1 MRSIQQLMAARE
13 NLSISRQKLQAAAIT
28 DTSTTQISE
37 FQGTKFTQDIYKFGE
52 DYRFLQNAVN
62 IDKSIVGTRDKT
74 VRLYFTTS
82 HLAVTKTHTEGAE
95 RTYTEMTNLDS
106 VDATPTWDLGA
117 IAISKEIAKTCSVEL
132 IELAKYMIAQ
142 DGEKQVEAAI
152 VTAIEGATT
161 NAVYG
166 GDATSAA
173 TLETGDTIT
182 PDLMINGKGLIRNQ
196 NFKPMWFFINPEQ
209 ETDLTKYTDFKNADE
224 YGGRE
229 VVLNGEI
236 GKFVGLK
243 TIVTTNVNAKT
254 VGGDSWGADGHLCFA
269 LGQNE
274 QGQNAVTLAW
284 KEELNYNYEY
294 LPRFANHYIYRD
306 ACYAAV
312 RVLEKAISLI
322 HVTDA

>member
-1 MRSIQQLMAARE
+1 MRSIQELMMM
-13 NLSISRQKLQAAAIT
+13 RQKLQAAAIT

-52 DYRFLQNAVN
+52 DYRYLQNVVN
-62 IDKSIVGTRDKT
+62 VDKSIVGTKDKT

-82 HLAVTKTHTEGAE
+82 HLSVTASQTEGAE

-117 IAISKEIAKTCSVEL
+117 IAISKQIVKTCSVEL

-142 DGEKQVEAAI
+142 DGMKRIEANI
-152 VTAIEGATT
+152 VTTIEGAST
-161 NAVYG
+161 NQVYG
-166 GDATSAA
+166 GDATSVG

-182 PDLMINGKGLIRNQ
+182 PDLIINGKGLVRNQ
-196 NFKPMWFFINPEQ
+196 DFKPMFLFIHTEQ
-209 ETDLTKYTDFKNADE
+209 ETDLTKYSDFKNADE

-229 VVLNGEI
+229 VILNGEI

-243 TIVTTNVNAKT
+243 VIPTTNVNAKT
-254 VGGDSWGADGHLCFA
+254 VGGASWGADGHQCFI

-274 QGQNAVTLAW
+274 EGQNAVTLAW
-284 KEELNYNYEY
+284 KEELNYSYEY
-294 LPRFANHYIYRD
+294 LPKFANHYIYRD
-306 ACYAAV
+306 ACYTSV
-312 RVLEKAISLI
+312 RVLEKAICLVN
-322 HVTDA
+322 VTDS